1 VWLSLSL
8 LFAHLFSRGWVTE
21 RRRGWPENQRY
32 LKFVLYKENKET
44 MDALAILSSLL
55 RYFSMCVCVENM

>member
-1 VWLSLSL
+1 
-8 LFAHLFSRGWVTE
+8 VTE

>member
-21 RRRGWPENQRY
+21 RRRGWPETQRY